1 MNKIIKQINKL
12 QSDKNLKKILNKNTG
27 EQMRVITKYFGW
39 EEKK

>member
-27 EQMRVITKYFGW
+27 EQMRVITKYFG
-39 EEKK
+39 